1 MRFIFLAAGK
11 SKRIFNKIKKN
22 KCLININ
29 KKPLIIKLVEEVK
42 KAEIKKI
49 SIITGFK
56 SKFLKRKLN
65 KIKNLDFLYNDK
77 YRTTEMLHT
86 LILGIKKYDDDI
98 IISYSDILFDSRIIK
113 KLINK
118 KTKNVTIPILK
129 NWKKIWTIRNKNYL
143 TDGETL
149 ILKDKGRIKS
159 IGEKI
164 INLREIK
171 YQYMGLIYI
180 PQKKREYVLNIYD
193 KIKKQKKM
201 HATNFLNYLIKNKLI
216 IDTVKIDRGW
226 YEFDDLEDL
235 NNYKKYFIN

>member
-11 SKRIFNKIKKN
+11 SKRIFSKIKKN

-216 IDTVKIDRGW
+216 IDTVKIDSGW

>member
-11 SKRIFNKIKKN
+11 SKRIFSKIKKN

-216 IDTVKIDRGW
+216 IDTVKIDSGW

-235 NNYKKYFIN
+235 NNYKKYFIK

>member
-29 KKPLIIKLVEEVK
+29 KKPLIIKLIEEVK
-42 KAEIKKI
+42 KTKIKRI

-56 SKFLKRKLN
+56 SKFLRSKLN

-77 YRTTEMLHT
+77 YKTTEMLHT

-113 KLINK
+113 RLINK

-129 NWKKIWTIRNKNYL
+129 NWKKIWTIRNKNHL
-143 TDGETL
+143 IDGETL
-149 ILKDKGRIKS
+149 VLKNSGRIKS

-164 INLREIK
+164 INLKETK

-180 PQKKREYVLNIYD
+180 PQKKREYVLNMYHR
-193 KIKKQKKM
+193 IKKQKKM

-216 IDTVKIDRGW
+216 IDTVKIDNGW

-235 NNYKKYFIN
+235 NNYKKYFKN

>member
-1 MRFIFLAAGK
+1 M
-11 SKRIFNKIKKN
+11 
-22 KCLININ
+22 
-29 KKPLIIKLVEEVK
+29 
-42 KAEIKKI
+42 
-49 SIITGFK
+49 
-56 SKFLKRKLN
+56 
-65 KIKNLDFLYNDK
+65 
-77 YRTTEMLHT
+77 
-86 LILGIKKYDDDI
+86 GIKKYDDNI

-129 NWKKIWTIRNKNYL
+129 NWKKIWTIRNKNHL

-159 IGEKI
+159 IGEEI

-180 PQKKREYVLNIYD
+180 PQKKREHLLNIYH
-193 KIKKQKKM
+193 KLKKQKKM

-216 IDTVKIDRGW
+216 IDTVKINNGW

-235 NNYKKYFIN
+235 NNYRKYFVN